1 MKGFASTCCA
11 AVILLGALAAPAS
24 AQNPGTVGAWSAVQ
38 NYPVV
43 PVSAGV
49 MPDGKIVAW
58 DQANAAPWFGPVPHN
73 GPAMV
78 LTPGSGAVTRSSNEA
93 PNTLFCSLLTSL
105 PDGRL
110 AVIGGGSDSGGGA
123 SSKVQVYDEDS
134 RTFSVI
140 GQMERARW
148 YPGGSIDAQ
157 GNPIVAGGTSTG
169 IERIDA
175 STGTGTLLNTSFPA
189 HWYAD
194 LIRTPDNRFAI
205 EDVGDLQ
212 GGENSS
218 RFMLNGTSLS
228 SSSDTTLLKNRYR
241 GIRTMIGPH
250 KMLWSSGG
258 TSRESMIIDASGG
271 TPTYSAA
278 ASSAFPHMTGQGVT
292 LPTGD
297 VLAVGGNS
305 SGSSSIGTPVMTPE
319 LYKPAS
325 NTWSSMANMS
335 RQRQYHSV
343 AALLPDGR
351 VWSAGTSW
359 EGTQEANGQYFS
371 PPYLYTSSGQ
381 PASRP
386 TATDAP
392 SSVKAG
398 DSFSIATSNPSQ
410 IRSASI
416 VRLASTTHQLNAG
429 QAYVPL
435 STSVSPNGGRV
446 QMTAPTGVQAPPG
459 YYMVFLID
467 SNGVPSVAPIVRLR
481 SGDSTALPVRAVQSS
496 QLDRNWPASEAFD
509 DNSGSTGGPSGS
521 VSQTQSQTEPWWE
534 VDLGEKRSIGSVT
547 IQLRSDAGTNRDVW
561 VYASDNPITSTTIS
575 GARAQSGVTSV
586 RMQTPTGSVNTVQ
599 LNRTARYL
607 RVQAPGTAA
616 LSLAEVA
623 PNFIPDTPS
632 PTATAASSTQINLS
646 WADVVGETAYRLER
660 STSSSFTSPIGV
672 DLPSGTTTHA
682 ATGLT
687 PATTYY
693 FRLRAMNGAVVSA
706 WSSTVSAA
714 TPPDGP
720 GTAPGLVA
728 AYGFEGDGG
737 SSISDV
743 SGEDNHGT
751 LSGSASLATSGGN
764 TTLTFGSAG
773 SGMATIPDSPSLRL
787 TGPMTLEA
795 SIKVTNNADWQT
807 VLMKELAGGQSYVLY
822 AAAPPYDGKGSGGEP
837 VGFVNLNGIR
847 GPAPLP
853 TASFAHLAMT
863 YDGSV
868 QRLYVNGSLVAS
880 SPRTGGVTTD
890 SGPLTLGRNK
900 VWGEAFKGQLDD
912 VRIYNRALTAAEVVT
927 DSVTPVAGDG
937 TPPPPPPPPPP
948 PGPAPV
954 AAYGFE
960 ETSGSLTVDSSP
972 YGSLA
977 QISGATRIA
986 AGKNGRALDF
996 DGDQDRVIAPDA
1008 SQLRINGS
1016 MTLSAW
1022 VKPDSTTG
1030 WRTVLLKEVSGSHSY
1045 SLYGAADPYDGGNA
1059 GDPMGFM
1066 HQTGLRGPGRLPTGQ
1081 WSHLA
1086 MTYDGGVQRLY
1097 LNGAQVSSRT
1107 GAPATRPYDS
1117 GPLTIGGNGIWGEW
1131 FDGSIDEVRVF
1142 NQALS
1147 ASEIANQVS
1156 TAEAQVRLEG
1166 DAGFVR
1172 QEPQE
1177 TTAPETT
1184 APGTTAPQTTTPQT
1198 AEPTPTGVKPRP
1210 TCKGKKNRCKR
1221 KR

>member
-1 MKGFASTCCA
+1 MKGSASTCCA

-446 QMTAPTGVQAPPG
+446 QMTAPTGAQAPPG

-496 QLDRNWPASEAFD
+496 QTPNEAPAEQLKKKKAAARPRIARTSRSNFPGKDEVHFA
-509 DNSGSTGGPSGS
+509 GPL
-521 VSQTQSQTEPWWE
+521 QSKWSYRPRRRRCSPSHRVE
-534 VDLGEKRSIGSVT
+534 
-547 IQLRSDAGTNRDVW
+547 QLVPTLA
-561 VYASDNPITSTTIS
+561 
-575 GARAQSGVTSV
+575 
-586 RMQTPTGSVNTVQ
+586 TGSV
-599 LNRTARYL
+599 
-607 RVQAPGTAA
+607 G
-616 LSLAEVA
+616 
-623 PNFIPDTPS
+623 
-632 PTATAASSTQINLS
+632 
-646 WADVVGETAYRLER
+646 
-660 STSSSFTSPIGV
+660 
-672 DLPSGTTTHA
+672 
-682 ATGLT
+682 
-687 PATTYY
+687 
-693 FRLRAMNGAVVSA
+693 
-706 WSSTVSAA
+706 
-714 TPPDGP
+714 
-720 GTAPGLVA
+720 
-728 AYGFEGDGG
+728 
-737 SSISDV
+737 
-743 SGEDNHGT
+743 
-751 LSGSASLATSGGN
+751 
-764 TTLTFGSAG
+764 
-773 SGMATIPDSPSLRL
+773 
-787 TGPMTLEA
+787 
-795 SIKVTNNADWQT
+795 
-807 VLMKELAGGQSYVLY
+807 
-822 AAAPPYDGKGSGGEP
+822 
-837 VGFVNLNGIR
+837 
-847 GPAPLP
+847 
-853 TASFAHLAMT
+853 
-863 YDGSV
+863 
-868 QRLYVNGSLVAS
+868 
-880 SPRTGGVTTD
+880 
-890 SGPLTLGRNK
+890 
-900 VWGEAFKGQLDD
+900 
-912 VRIYNRALTAAEVVT
+912 TAAEVELFER
-927 DSVTPVAGDG
+927 S
-937 TPPPPPPPPPP
+937 
-948 PGPAPV
+948 PASK
-954 AAYGFE
+954 AARRLAFPTGR
-960 ETSGSLTVDSSP
+960 SRSS
-972 YGSLA
+972 SSSA
-977 QISGATRIA
+977 NSNATYSDNRIA
-986 AGKNGRALDF
+986 KTP
-996 DGDQDRVIAPDA
+996 IH
-1008 SQLRINGS
+1008 GS
-1016 MTLSAW
+1016 
-1022 VKPDSTTG
+1022 
-1030 WRTVLLKEVSGSHSY
+1030 
-1045 SLYGAADPYDGGNA
+1045 AADKRDRLHLKNEA
-1059 GDPMGFM
+1059 G
-1066 HQTGLRGPGRLPTGQ
+1066 
-1081 WSHLA
+1081 
-1086 MTYDGGVQRLY
+1086 VCEK
-1097 LNGAQVSSRT
+1097 
-1107 GAPATRPYDS
+1107 APAGS
-1117 GPLTIGGNGIWGEW
+1117 GEL
-1131 FDGSIDEVRVF
+1131 
-1142 NQALS
+1142 
-1147 ASEIANQVS
+1147 
-1156 TAEAQVRLEG
+1156 
-1166 DAGFVR
+1166 AG
-1172 QEPQE
+1172 
-1177 TTAPETT
+1177 
-1184 APGTTAPQTTTPQT
+1184 
-1198 AEPTPTGVKPRP
+1198 
-1210 TCKGKKNRCKR
+1210 
-1221 KR
+1221 